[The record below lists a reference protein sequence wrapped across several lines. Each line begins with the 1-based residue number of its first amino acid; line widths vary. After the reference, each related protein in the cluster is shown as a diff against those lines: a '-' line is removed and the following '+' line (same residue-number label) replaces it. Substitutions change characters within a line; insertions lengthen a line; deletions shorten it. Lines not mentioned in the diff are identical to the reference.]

1 MKNGGSEKMAEQN
14 GERRLYLLYVWHMEW
29 YGAINWVPQNLRGLR
44 QKDDNIAGADIW
56 TN

>member
-1 MKNGGSEKMAEQN
+1 MAEQN